1 MKKLITLALIMLFLI
16 SLFSGCSQKQ
26 KTPNPNINTDPDVN
40 SAADAFT
47 LYNVSEEK
55 DTAGENSSVEN
66 SPLWTLTKSTAQG
79 NDAAQ
84 SITVTFDG
92 KSYTGEYWYSAVMRH
107 TPYTSHYYLFPEGW
121 FSVKSTTAEV
131 DCILFAL
138 PSQTSGN
145 KSAEDCKATAVT
157 LASQY
162 INVDDYKLTIE
173 TTENLH
179 AYSFE
184 RYVEDMRTEA
194 YLSVGIDK
202 DGKVVSFSFGSTK
215 ELDAALAKMDKEE
228 LKERLAL
235 YTSDEVVSAI
245 RKEQIE
251 LSEKD
256 AQIKLSD
263 PCMVVLENG
272 DIGVMYDVTIDV
284 VEQKEDGEM
293 HMEKHAK
300 YLVGPRVSE

>member
-1 MKKLITLALIMLFLI
+1 MKKSITLVLMMLFLS
-16 SLFSGCSQKQ
+16 SLFLGCSQKQ
-26 KTPNPNINTDPDVN
+26 KTPNPDVN
-40 SAADAFT
+40 TGADEKSIADAFA
-47 LYNVSEEK
+47 LYNVSEEE

-66 SPLWTLTKSTAQG
+66 SPLWTLKKSTAQG
-79 NDAAQ
+79 NNAPQ

-107 TPYTSHYYLFPEGW
+107 TPYTSHYYLFSEGW

-145 KSAEDCKATAVT
+145 KSAEECKATAVT

-215 ELDAALAKMDKEE
+215 ELDAALAKMDKEG

-272 DIGVMYDVTIDV
+272 DIGVMYDVTVDV